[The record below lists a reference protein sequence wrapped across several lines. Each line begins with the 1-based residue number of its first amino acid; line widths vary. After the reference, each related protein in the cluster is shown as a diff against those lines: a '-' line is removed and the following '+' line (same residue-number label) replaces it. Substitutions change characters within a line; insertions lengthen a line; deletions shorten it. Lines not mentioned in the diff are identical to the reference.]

1 MLDKRDGEEEHELRD
16 VLLVEDSLID
26 AQLIRRLLRR
36 VSAAYYRITHV
47 RTLNDAVLSAEEL
60 TPDVILAD
68 LNLPDSRGTQ
78 TVASLQTSY
87 PDIPLVIVSSWE
99 DEAVSLRSVKAGA
112 QDYLVKGHID
122 GANLHR
128 VIRYAIERKRTE
140 LELVRLAHYDQ
151 LTSLPNRTLLRERVD
166 HALARAL
173 RAGSGVATLILD
185 MDRFKEINDMLGHE
199 IGDKLLIEAAERI
212 RASVRDQDTVARLG
226 GDEFAV
232 ILEGVSEAKEVLPVI
247 ERIIASLSEV
257 TTIDGHEVNSSTS
270 VGIAMYPENGRD
282 LSELLRAADLAM
294 YQAKSSGRGRYQ
306 FFADAMQ
313 EEAQSRHAL
322 EWALRRAVEK
332 DEFELV
338 YQPQICL
345 RTGVVIG
352 VEALIRWRSPTR
364 GLLTPYHFISGLEEF
379 GLINEVGEWVL
390 RTACEQVRRWHAMD
404 FEPMRIGVNVSAQQ
418 FEDPMLLD
426 KIVEPIADELVDV
439 SQRKHVSFD
448 AFFANTMF
456 HEVAHGLGIKNTI
469 DGSGTVQDAL
479 LEMAASVEEGK
490 ADILGLYM
498 ITELHKAGELGE
510 VDLRDYYVTFM
521 TSVFRSIRFGAS
533 SAHGKANMVR
543 FNFFLDSGAFVRD
556 AETGRY
562 HVDFERMEA
571 AMTDLSRLLLTL
583 QGDGDYQGVI
593 KLTESRGIIEPQL
606 QGDLD
611 RLTRADIPVDISFQ
625 QGAAELGLD

>member
-1 MLDKRDGEEEHELRD
+1 MLDKREGEEEHELRD

-199 IGDKLLIEAAERI
+199 IGDKLLIEAAARI

-247 ERIIASLSEV
+247 ERIIASLGEV
-257 TTIDGHEVNSSTS
+257 TRIDGHEVNTSTS
-270 VGIAMYPENGRD
+270 VGIAMYPENGSD

-332 DEFELV
+332 NEFELV

-379 GLINEVGEWVL
+379 GLINEVGDWVL

-426 KIVEPIADELVDV
+426 KIRSALKETKIPPSFLEL
-439 SQRKHVSFD
+439 
-448 AFFANTMF
+448 
-456 HEVAHGLGIKNTI
+456 E
-469 DGSGTVQDAL
+469 
-479 LEMAASVEEGK
+479 
-490 ADILGLYM
+490 
-498 ITELHKAGELGE
+498 
-510 VDLRDYYVTFM
+510 
-521 TSVFRSIRFGAS
+521 
-533 SAHGKANMVR
+533 
-543 FNFFLDSGAFVRD
+543 
-556 AETGRY
+556 
-562 HVDFERMEA
+562 
-571 AMTDLSRLLLTL
+571 
-583 QGDGDYQGVI
+583 
-593 KLTESRGIIEPQL
+593 LTESCLMSDPAQAGALLREIREIGVRIAIDDFGTGYSSLTYLNEFPLNALKIDKNFVQGVESNDRGGPISNMIIGLGQN
-606 QGDLD
+606 
-611 RLTRADIPVDISFQ
+611 
-625 QGAAELGLD
+625 LGLEVIAEGVETEAQLMYMREHGCDIAQGYFYARPESPEKLTDWLKANQRASGTFIRSIPMKKVDEETGT

>member
-1 MLDKRDGEEEHELRD
+1 MLDRREGEEEREVRD
-16 VLLVEDSLID
+16 VLLVEDNLID

-36 VSAAYYRITHV
+36 VSSSSYYRITHV

-60 TPDVILAD
+60 TPHVILAD
-68 LNLPDSRGTQ
+68 LNLPDSRGTE

-87 PDIPLVIVSSWE
+87 PDVPLVIVSSWE
-99 DEAVSLRSVKAGA
+99 DEAISLRSVKAGA

-166 HALARAL
+166 HALARAM

-199 IGDKLLIEAAERI
+199 IGDKLLVEAAQRI
-212 RASVRDQDTVARLG
+212 RDSVREQDTVARLG

-232 ILEGVSEAKEVLPVI
+232 ILEGVSEAREVLPVI
-247 ERIIASLSEV
+247 ERIIESLNEV

-270 VGIAMYPENGRD
+270 VGIAMYPENGND

-332 DEFELV
+332 NEFELV
-338 YQPQICL
+338 YQPQVCL
-345 RTGVVIG
+345 RTGMVIG
-352 VEALIRWRSPTR
+352 VEALLRWMSPTR
-364 GLLTPYHFISGLEEF
+364 GLLTPYHFIAGLEEF

-390 RTACEQVRRWHAMD
+390 QTACEQIRKWHAMD
-404 FEPMRIGVNVSAQQ
+404 LEPMRIGVNVSAQQ
-418 FEDPMLLD
+418 FEDPMLID
-426 KIVEPIADELVDV
+426 KIRGALKDTKIPPE
-439 SQRKHVSFD
+439 
-448 AFFANTMF
+448 
-456 HEVAHGLGIKNTI
+456 
-469 DGSGTVQDAL
+469 L
-479 LEMAASVEEGK
+479 LELE
-490 ADILGLYM
+490 
-498 ITELHKAGELGE
+498 
-510 VDLRDYYVTFM
+510 
-521 TSVFRSIRFGAS
+521 
-533 SAHGKANMVR
+533 
-543 FNFFLDSGAFVRD
+543 
-556 AETGRY
+556 
-562 HVDFERMEA
+562 
-571 AMTDLSRLLLTL
+571 
-583 QGDGDYQGVI
+583 
-593 KLTESRGIIEPQL
+593 LTESCLMFDPGQAGALLREIRDVGVRIAIDDFGTGYSSLTYLNEFPLNALKIDKNFVQSVESTDRGGPISNMIIGLGQN
-606 QGDLD
+606 
-611 RLTRADIPVDISFQ
+611 
-625 QGAAELGLD
+625 LGLEVIAEGVETEAQLSYMREHGCDIAQGYLYARPASPDDLTPWLQANQRIPETYIRSIPIKTHGDETGT